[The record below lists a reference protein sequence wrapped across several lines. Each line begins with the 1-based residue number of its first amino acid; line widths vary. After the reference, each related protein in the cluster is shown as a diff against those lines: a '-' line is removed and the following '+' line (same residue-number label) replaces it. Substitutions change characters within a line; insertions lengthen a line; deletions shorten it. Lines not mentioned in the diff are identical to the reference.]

1 MMKKRLC
8 ALFVI
13 LSMLM
18 ACVTACGEHDAADG
32 GEEQPAF
39 GLQRVDVVLCP
50 VDGGVDLTD
59 EQLDTFKAAVRGRLK
74 RMDINGYTIR
84 TDTESG
90 GIAVRFVGKS
100 EKECAALAEDLC
112 RSGAMLLFYEG
123 SETVT
128 EADGSV
134 TPQGNLILNGSNV
147 VSAEAMYMD
156 IDTAS
161 PDPEAVIALTFDED
175 GTAALAA
182 ATEKLAGKGKI
193 SIWLDFGEDW
203 AAKHN
208 RPRYQ
213 LIQDPDI
220 NDRITDGEALL
231 TGCVDFDEAEE
242 LAAMIMAGSLP
253 VDITVRSVRSVS

>member
-1 MMKKRLC
+1 MMKKRLF
-8 ALFVI
+8 ALFVVLLVLAI
-13 LSMLM
+13 
-18 ACVTACGEHDAADG
+18 CVTACGEHDAADD
-32 GEEQPAF
+32 GEDQSTS
-39 GLQRVDVVLCP
+39 GLTRVDVVLCP
-50 VDGGVDLTD
+50 ADGDVDLTD
-59 EQLDTFKAAVRGRLK
+59 EQLDTVKAAVRGRLQ

-84 TDTESG
+84 TDAESG

-100 EKECAALAEDLC
+100 EKECATLAEDLC

-175 GTAALAA
+175 GTAAFAA

-203 AAKHN
+203 AAKNN

-231 TGCVDFDEAEE
+231 TGFVDFDEAEE
-242 LAAMIMAGSLP
+242 LAAMIMTGSLP
-253 VDITVRSVRSVS
+253 VDIAVKSVRSVS